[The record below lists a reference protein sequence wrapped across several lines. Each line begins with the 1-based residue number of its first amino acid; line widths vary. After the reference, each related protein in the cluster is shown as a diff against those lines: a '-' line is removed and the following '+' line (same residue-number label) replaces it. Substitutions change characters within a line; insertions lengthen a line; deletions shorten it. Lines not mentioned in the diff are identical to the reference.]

1 CIWTECDTSCKTI
14 TVSITNDMNFENTE
28 DFTVGLSSPTGGA
41 TIGTPN
47 PAMVTITDDDGL
59 PLVQF
64 DSATYSVNEGG
75 GTVTITVTKTG
86 ATAVPCMVN
95 YATSD
100 GTATAGS
107 DYTATSGTLT
117 FLANQTS

>member
-1 CIWTECDTSCKTI
+1 
-14 TVSITNDMNFENTE
+14 
-28 DFTVGLSSPTGGA
+28 
-41 TIGTPN
+41 
-47 PAMVTITDDDGL
+47 
-59 PLVQF
+59 
-64 DSATYSVNEGG
+64 G

-117 FLANQTS
+117 FLPNQTSRTFTVPITQDAVYEHNETFTVTLSMPVGAALGNPSSATLTIVADDGAPTVTIDNVTMNEANSGLH